1 MFTLA
6 LALGASNGYLTSLA
20 MGSAPMGLPA
30 AEAELAGMFMVL
42 SLLAGCQI
50 GSFSALL
57 WLV

>member
-1 MFTLA
+1 MFARA
-6 LALGASNGYLTSLA
+6 LGLGASNGYLTSLA

-30 AEAELAGMFMVL
+30 AEAELAAMFMVL